1 MDFSNGSEY
10 FSGNSVALKS
20 YVNPTESAYNTA
32 GTMIRY
38 LRFISLLS
46 VVLFVPAMFLA
57 GVSALRV
64 SNNERSPLVEEEISA
79 SVCTTQRRV
88 VSRLRACRLSSRDL
102 SLAAVSQLRP
112 KALVAPSAFGD
123 RSENN
128 LRSGLGTP
136 ILC

>member
-1 MDFSNGSEY
+1 
-10 FSGNSVALKS
+10 
-20 YVNPTESAYNTA
+20 
-32 GTMIRY
+32 MIRY
-38 LRFISLLS
+38 LRFIGLLN
-46 VVLFVPAMFLA
+46 VVVFVPAMFLA
-57 GVSALRV
+57 GVSALTV
-64 SNNERSPLVEEEISA
+64 SNNERSPLVEEEVSI

-112 KALVAPSAFGD
+112 RALASPIAYVA

-128 LRSGLGTP
+128 RRCGLGAP